1 MANTKMQR
9 AAAMANF
16 YKISSRP
23 PLILALARHFHLSF
37 QQLNWK
43 HGVES
48 SRRR

>member
-23 PLILALARHFHLSF
+23 PLILALAASDA
-37 QQLNWK
+37 K
-43 HGVES
+43 AG
-48 SRRR
+48 